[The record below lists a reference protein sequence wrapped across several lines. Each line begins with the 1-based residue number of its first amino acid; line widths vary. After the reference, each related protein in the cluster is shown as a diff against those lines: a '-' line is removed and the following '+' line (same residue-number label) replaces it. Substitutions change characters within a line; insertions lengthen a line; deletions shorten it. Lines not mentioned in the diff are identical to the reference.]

1 MIWII
6 DTVTQETDAA
16 QYNTVAQNK
25 WSNIN

>member
-6 DTVTQETDAA
+6 DTAMQETDAA
-16 QYNTVAQNK
+16 QYNTDAQNK